1 VLTLHGPLGSGVEG
15 FLLAP
20 LEVLE
25 TLFHRVLSHNENA
38 RYSSAA
44 PVPKERDVG
53 GTRRYV
59 DAVGELQRVCVFCG
73 SSDGTRPGVQ
83 ALAVELGAH
92 LAAEGI
98 GLVYGGASIG
108 IMGLL
113 ADAVLSAGGEAI
125 GVIPGGL
132 FRREVPHP
140 ELTELRVVDG
150 MHERKATMYA
160 LADGFIALPGGYGTL
175 DELFEATTWNQ
186 LHLHSPRKPITL
198 LDDDGFWDPL
208 MALLD
213 TMLDAG
219 FVKPGGHRLMQ
230 RASTPADALDRLRT
244 FEFDDFRSPSQ
255 A

>member
-1 VLTLHGPLGSGVEG
+1 V
-15 FLLAP
+15 A
-20 LEVLE
+20 
-25 TLFHRVLSHNENA
+25 
-38 RYSSAA
+38 
-44 PVPKERDVG
+44 D
-53 GTRRYV
+53 
-59 DAVGELQRVCVFCG
+59 LQRVCVFCG

-108 IMGLL
+108 IMGML

-132 FRREVPHP
+132 FSREVPHP
-140 ELTELRVVDG
+140 KLTELRVVDG

-160 LADGFIALPGGYGTL
+160 LADGFVALPGGFGTL

-186 LHLHSPRKPITL
+186 LRLHSPRKPLTL

-208 MALLD
+208 VTLLD
-213 TMLDAG
+213 TMVDAG
-219 FVKPGGHRLMQ
+219 FVKPGGRRLVQ
-230 RASTPADALDRLRT
+230 RATSPAGALELLRT
-244 FEFDDFRSPSQ
+244 FEFDDWRPPAQS
-255 A
+255 